1 MVQTEGHSKNESLWE
16 TRSLYGIR
24 SSMFCFCRDPAG
36 VFFMGFFVLLGGEE
50 HETYC

>member
-16 TRSLYGIR
+16 TRSLSGIR
-24 SSMFCFCRDPAG
+24 SSMFCFCRDSAG